1 MIIKT
6 KVTIILSEI
15 REWTFLW
22 FVCVLL
28 LDKSDTIMVES
39 KN

>member
-6 KVTIILSEI
+6 KITIVLSKI

-28 LDKSDTIMVES
+28 LD
-39 KN
+39 